1 MLRVSG
7 SIFGSRILEGRGGE
21 KIFKILSVWFIF
33 LEERR
38 EEGCKILHKL
48 KFFFP
53 PNWRDLEGRGGN
65 TFYI

>member
-53 PNWRDLEGRGGN
+53 PIGGIWRGGN